1 MNDSYSPHQDHF
13 SFIST
18 NRLEAMEKLPN
29 AALYDTFAYHTALLC
44 DFSRGD
50 YIGNAASLS
59 ASLGRRRRWGGSGGG
74 VGGSVRVKR
83 SNSLSRRFSGTTGL
97 TKMTG
102 SNRSTSSSG
111 GRQRGGGH
119 SRGRHSV
126 HGSNVYAA
134 SKALAEKK
142 DNTPAVPASAS
153 MVEA

>member
-59 ASLGRRRRWGGSGGG
+59 ASLGRRRRWAGSSGG
-74 VGGSVRVKR
+74 GGSVRVKR
-83 SNSLSRRFSGTTGL
+83 STSLSRRFSGTTGL

-134 SKALAEKK
+134 SKAMAEKI